1 MSQNN
6 KHNNLIIIAED
17 SPTQAENLKYIL
29 EKNGY
34 KVTHGLN
41 GRETLNLVRKDK
53 PLLIVSD
60 ILMPVMNGYELCR
73 QIKAD
78 KNLREIPVILLTS
91 LTEAEDVLKGLECG
105 ADSYVMKPFNET
117 HLMSRIQSILANKA
131 SLGDEKAK
139 QESIDVL
146 FAGRKYFVNS
156 TPFQILNMLLSTYE
170 GAVQKTQKLT
180 ETQAA
185 LSILRT
191 SLEKK
196 VEEKTEY
203 LQLEIK
209 ERKQV
214 ETAIQASEKKY
225 RNLVENVLVGV
236 FSSTMDGRLFFVNEA
251 FCTMLQYDSV
261 EDLTSRTFQSLCIT
275 PKNYKAFLEIIR
287 KNRQVRNFEIELV
300 SNSGQTRWVIVNALL
315 KGEIL
320 SGMILDIT
328 ERKKSEEKEKKY
340 QEELRVAKEKAE
352 ESDRL
357 KSTFLSNMSH
367 EIRTP
372 MNAITGFSSLL
383 TDPDI
388 SDENKTDFVSRI
400 SESSYSLLTLI
411 ENILD
416 IAKLEAGKIKIYE
429 KECSLN
435 KLLTNIYSTFS
446 REKSVR
452 GKDQIS
458 FRLQTA
464 VQERDFSILADPV
477 RIHQILSNLLDNAFK
492 FTEKGSVEF
501 GYTVQD
507 KTLQFYVKDT
517 GIGLTKDHEKFVFE
531 RFRKA
536 EDMKTKLYGG
546 AGLGLAICK
555 TLIMLTGGKIWVKSE
570 LGKGSTFYFT
580 IPLKVVEKPV
590 EEPEKKIPAYESD
603 SLKNKNILIAE
614 DNLLNYKLVE
624 AILAKTEANLFWAKD
639 GMEAVDF
646 FSSGKNFDLVLMDI
660 RMPNMDG
667 FQATREIRRLK
678 NELPVI
684 AVTAYSLGDEKEMAM
699 QAGFNDYLTKPVNSE
714 KLIGTI
720 NKYIH
725 EEK

>member
-1 MSQNN
+1 
-6 KHNNLIIIAED
+6 
-17 SPTQAENLKYIL
+17 
-29 EKNGY
+29 
-34 KVTHGLN
+34 
-41 GRETLNLVRKDK
+41 
-53 PLLIVSD
+53 
-60 ILMPVMNGYELCR
+60 
-73 QIKAD
+73 
-78 KNLREIPVILLTS
+78 
-91 LTEAEDVLKGLECG
+91 
-105 ADSYVMKPFNET
+105 
-117 HLMSRIQSILANKA
+117 
-131 SLGDEKAK
+131 
-139 QESIDVL
+139 
-146 FAGRKYFVNS
+146 
-156 TPFQILNMLLSTYE
+156 
-170 GAVQKTQKLT
+170 
-180 ETQAA
+180 
-185 LSILRT
+185 
-191 SLEKK
+191 
-196 VEEKTEY
+196 
-203 LQLEIK
+203 
-209 ERKQV
+209 
-214 ETAIQASEKKY
+214 
-225 RNLVENVLVGV
+225 
-236 FSSTMDGRLFFVNEA
+236 DGRLFFVNEA

-261 EDLTSRTFQSLCIT
+261 EDLTSRTFQSLCVT
-275 PKNYKAFLEIIR
+275 PKNYKAFLETIR

-464 VQERDFSILADPV
+464 VQEKDFSILTDPV

-639 GMEAVDF
+639 GVEAVEF
-646 FSSGKNFDLVLMDI
+646 FSSDKDFDLVLMDI

-667 FQATREIRRLK
+667 FQATQEIRRLK

>member
-1 MSQNN
+1 MDKTS
-6 KHNNLIIIAED
+6 NNLIIIAED

-34 KVTHGLN
+34 KVEHGIN
-41 GRETLNLVRKDK
+41 GQETLKLVKRDR
-53 PLLIVSD
+53 PLLIVAD

-73 QIKAD
+73 RIKAD
-78 KNLREIPVILLTS
+78 ENLRDVPVILLTS

-105 ADSYVMKPFNET
+105 ADSYVMKPFNEQ
-117 HLMSRIQSILANKA
+117 HLMSRIQSILASKA
-131 SLGDEKAK
+131 SLGDEKVK

-146 FAGRKYFVNS
+146 FAGKKYFVNS
-156 TPFQILNMLLSTYE
+156 TRFQILNMLLSTYE

-185 LSILRT
+185 LSTLRT

-209 ERKQV
+209 ERQQV

-225 RNLVENVLVGV
+225 RNLVENALVGV
-236 FSSTMDGRLFFVNEA
+236 FSSTLEGRLFFVNEA
-251 FCTMLQYDSV
+251 FCTILQYDSV
-261 EDLTSRTFQSLCIT
+261 EELMSHTFQSLCNT
-275 PKNYKAFLEIIR
+275 PNDYIAFLKTLR
-287 KNRQVRNFEIELV
+287 KNRQVQNFEIELV
-300 SNSGQTRWVIVNALL
+300 SNPGQTKWVIVNVLL

-328 ERKKSEEKEKKY
+328 ERKKTEEKEKEY

-357 KSTFLSNMSH
+357 KSAFLSNMSH

-372 MNAITGFSSLL
+372 MNAIIGFSSLL
-383 TDPDI
+383 SDPDM
-388 SDENKTDFVSRI
+388 SVENKTNFVNRI
-400 SESSYSLLTLI
+400 SKSCYSLLNLI

-416 IAKLEAGKIKIYE
+416 IAKLEAGKLKIYE

-435 KLLTNIYSTFS
+435 QLLTNIYPTFS
-446 REKSVR
+446 KEKSVR

-458 FRLQTA
+458 FRLQTTI
-464 VQERDFSILADPV
+464 QEKKFSILADPV

-492 FTEKGSVEF
+492 FTEKGSIEF

-517 GIGLTKDHEKFVFE
+517 GIGLTKDHEEFVFE

-536 EDMKTKLYGG
+536 EDIKTKLYSG

-555 TLIMLTGGKIWVKSE
+555 KLTGLLGGEIWVESE
-570 LGKGSTFYFT
+570 FGKGSTFYFT
-580 IPLKVVEKPV
+580 IPLKVAEKPV
-590 EEPEKKIPAYESD
+590 EEPKKKIPAYESV
-603 SLKNKNILIAE
+603 SLKDKNILIAE
-614 DNLLNYKLVE
+614 DNLLNYKLIE
-624 AILAKTEANLFWAKD
+624 AILAKTEARISWAKD
-639 GMEAVDF
+639 GVEAVEF
-646 FSSGKNFDLVLMDI
+646 FRSGHEFDIVLMDI
-660 RMPNMDG
+660 KMPNMDG
-667 FQATREIRRLK
+667 FQATREIRKLK
-678 NELPVI
+678 KELPVI
-684 AVTAYSLGDEKEMAM
+684 AITAYGMGDEKDIALKT
-699 QAGFNDYLTKPVNSE
+699 GFNDYLTKPISSA
-714 KLIGTI
+714 KLIETI
-720 NKYIH
+720 NKYVPK
-725 EEK
+725 ER